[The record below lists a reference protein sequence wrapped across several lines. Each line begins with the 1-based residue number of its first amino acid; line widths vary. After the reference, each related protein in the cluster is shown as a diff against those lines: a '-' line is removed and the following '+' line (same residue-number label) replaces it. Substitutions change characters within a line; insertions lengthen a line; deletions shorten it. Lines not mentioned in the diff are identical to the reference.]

1 MDQNRTFYPGF
12 IWKKYYDL
20 YEKYSKTLLAI
31 IEEND
36 DARKKVLLDHRPP
49 QNRPA
54 LNTVHTAPPP
64 KKPHLSWAGTPILHI
79 RLSAILTILAELSIP
94 LLGLAVILMAAT
106 MGESPIGTE
115 LLILSIAM
123 FLPGFLAFGFS
134 FSKGKPWI
142 KLVTDYVEW
151 KQKYAEWEK
160 EHDAWKEDFNRA
172 YHAAALTEKVPEYL
186 KQYDTFEWNIA
197 QANAVIYEKIIEL
210 EKELV
215 AQIVPIL
222 DELEKALAELEI
234 EYATIPWEVVAI
246 NYAQECDNK
255 SPDDEDPP
263 IDWAKNI
270 NAEKEASEKLLAY
283 YRQLAKEISYD

>member
-1 MDQNRTFYPGF
+1 MDQKQTFYPSS
-12 IWKKYYDL
+12 IWMKYWNLHKKYD
-20 YEKYSKTLLAI
+20 ETFSAI
-31 IEEND
+31 IEGKND
-36 DARKKVLLDHRPP
+36 ALNKFRLDHRPP
-49 QNRPA
+49 KKRPA

-79 RLSAILTILAELSIP
+79 QLSAILTILAEFSIP
-94 LLGLAVILMAAT
+94 LLVLAVILMT
-106 MGESPIGTE
+106 VTTGESPIGTA

-151 KQKYAEWEK
+151 KQKYDEWEK

-186 KQYDTFEWNIA
+186 KQYNTFEQN
-197 QANAVIYEKIIEL
+197 VIQFLNVLVTKIT
-210 EKELV
+210 
-215 AQIVPIL
+215 PIL
-222 DELEKALAELEI
+222 DELDKDLAELEI
-234 EYATIPWEVVAI
+234 EYATIPWEELKAR
-246 NYAQECDNK
+246 YAHERANK

-263 IDWAKNI
+263 IDWAKSI
-270 NAEKEASEKLLAY
+270 NEEKEASEELLAY
-283 YRQLAKEISYD
+283 YRQLVKKQSYARRYP